1 MMQLFR
7 QKAIWIRGAATC
19 VVACGLFAQATSTHA
34 ADLKDVYGLASK
46 YDADIAAANA
56 DHQAAIQR
64 LPIAKS
70 AFKPQLSAAIDA
82 GLNGVNSDD
91 FGQFDQTRATIAV
104 TQSLFN
110 RPNKALLNQARAG
123 VSQADALLTVEKQ
136 SLLLRSTESYF
147 NVLRAQA
154 NLRFSQSEL
163 KAIARTREQ
172 AERRFDVGLVPVT
185 DVRDAQAQYD
195 LAFAQKIAAENNL
208 ASAREALFLI
218 TGDADIQ
225 LNTLAADLP
234 LQAPDPIDIEEWV
247 KIALEN
253 SPELIVA
260 RMAAKTAKFGVDAER
275 GARYPTL
282 DLIGSAS
289 ANSTSFE
296 RRVEDGLGGVTFVP
310 SDDQTAVELKLEFRM
325 PIYTGGRIKAL
336 VSQASAEATSAATAL
351 IAEERRTAQRTRD
364 AYRGVVASIS
374 RVKAL
379 RQALS
384 STRKSAQATDAGFRA
399 GTRTSVDVLRSLRD
413 TYRAQSDY
421 AGARYDYIVN
431 AFTLRAAAGTLTE
444 NDLEPIN
451 NFLIEAK

>member
-7 QKAIWIRGAATC
+7 QKAIWIRYTTTC
-19 VVACGLFAQATSTHA
+19 VVACGLLVQINNTHA
-34 ADLKDVYGLASK
+34 ADLKDVYALASQ

-56 DHQAAIQR
+56 DYEAAIQR

-70 AFKPQLSAAIDA
+70 AFKPQINAAAETGI
-82 GLNGVNSDD
+82 NGVNSDD
-91 FGQFDQTRATIAV
+91 NGSYDQSRVTLAV
-104 TQSLFN
+104 SQSLFN
-110 RPNKALLNQARAG
+110 RPNQAILNQARAG
-123 VSQADALLTVEKQ
+123 VNQADAILAVEKQ
-136 SLLLRSTESYF
+136 NLILRSTVSYF
-147 NVLRAQA
+147 DVLRARA

-163 KAIARTREQ
+163 RAIARTREQ

-195 LAFAQKIAAENNL
+195 LAIAQNIAAENNL

-218 TGDADIQ
+218 TGEADIE

-234 LQAPDPIDIEEWV
+234 LQAPDPIEIEDWV
-247 KIALEN
+247 KLALEN
-253 SPELIVA
+253 SPDLIVA
-260 RMAAKTAKFGVDAER
+260 RMAAQSAKFGVDAER

-289 ANSTSFE
+289 ANSTGAQ
-296 RRVEDGLGGVTFVP
+296 RRDVLGDFQSV
-310 SDDQTAVELKLEFRM
+310 DDQTGAELKLELTM
-325 PIYTGGRIKAL
+325 PLYTGGRVKAL
-336 VSQASAEATSAATAL
+336 INQASAESKSAATEL

-364 AYRGVVASIS
+364 AYRGVVSSIS

-413 TYRAQSDY
+413 TYSAQSDY
-421 AGARYDYIVN
+421 AGALYDYIIN
-431 AFTLRAAAGTLTE
+431 AFNLRAAAGTLTE
-444 NDLEPIN
+444 RDLEPIN

>member
-1 MMQLFR
+1 MQLFR
-7 QKAIWIRGAATC
+7 KKAIWIRCTATC
-19 VVACGLFAQATSTHA
+19 AVACSLLVQTSNTHA
-34 ADLKDVYGLASK
+34 ADLKDVYGLASQ

-70 AFKPQLSAAIDA
+70 AFKPQISAAVDA

-91 FGQFDQTRATIAV
+91 NGAFDQTRVTLAV

-123 VSQADALLTVEKQ
+123 VSQADALLAVEKQ
-136 SLLLRSTESYF
+136 GLILRTTESYF
-147 NVLRAQA
+147 DVLRAQA

-208 ASAREALFLI
+208 ASAHEALFLI
-218 TGDADIQ
+218 TGVPDIK

-234 LQAPDPIDIEEWV
+234 LQAPDPIEIEDWV
-247 KIALEN
+247 KLALEN
-253 SPELIVA
+253 SPDLIVA
-260 RMAAKTAKFGVDAER
+260 RMAAQTAKFSVDAER

-289 ANSTSFE
+289 ANSTGLE
-296 RRVEDGLGGVTFVP
+296 RRTSIGGVAI
-310 SDDQTAVELKLEFRM
+310 SESIDDQTAVELKLELRM
-325 PIYTGGRIKAL
+325 PFYTGGRIKAL
-336 VSQASAEATSAATAL
+336 INQASAESKSAATAL

-444 NDLEPIN
+444 SDLEPIN
-451 NFLIEAK
+451 NFLVEAK